1 MHSSAGRAGSGRFTP
16 RGGGRG
22 GRAQGGRGSPSHSRG
37 LGHDKRK
44 EKGFYDGPRLSVY
57 SDGSTNLLTWK
68 TKMQMYLQR
77 TYGVVAGDLL
87 TEQGYRDFEVEPIV
101 ETILDMRERLVG
113 EDNKARRQLEEKM
126 LITAW
131 ESKMKEAQQKR
142 MKYEESLPMIHAEL
156 MAAADDRV
164 FQLWERSAEYSEA
177 FSSVEDPLKL
187 VRVIYETCVN
197 SANQAEGE
205 EDIRNDTVTTFYS
218 MSQLQSE
225 TTMDFKRRIETQ
237 AVLVE
242 SKGGFGVNTDAIGVT
257 TNVKAPDS
265 LMANIMLKGL
275 NLAVPRNFAYKT
287 EVDRQVVFDPN
298 QRPKTMEEILRS
310 LSSIKDANMFS
321 QMRTSNH
328 ANYALR
334 GGRNNRGRSGRGGGR
349 QRGGGPAT
357 TEARKEK
364 LHKDQCRRC
373 GEFGHWGNECP
384 KSDKDIEDMRKETS
398 DDKPEEEKKRSRMI
412 RLPTAGNDDGDI
424 EFYTSKMIRSELI
437 SKGKCHVVSKRVPEN
452 ELIGFDTMS
461 NVTIYTNQN
470 YVEGV
475 RKLKE
480 SIEVETMA
488 GLYRLEYTALA
499 KLDGKLVYF
508 APGGG
513 INIQSAFEYRS
524 LRRLGDDGHDYLQ
537 LEDGEELHFHWNEQL
552 AVAHLEPVINRLEKM
567 RNVVMATELRGRSL
581 NQREIEAAVRARD
594 FKERC
599 MNRTSEEIV
608 RTINN
613 GVISGI
619 RVSTQD
625 VMNDLKLN
633 GQLTREIKGK
643 ERQRLDQ
650 LLPRGFKYEDLLR
663 KDKDTILHGD
673 VVHYGKCSFLYLVDN
688 VIGLQQS
695 LEIRERNRTGA
706 VLVRKLEAGVATYN
720 AHRWRIMY
728 YVSDSDTAV
737 ISAETSIKMM
747 HVELE
752 VKASGTHVKLAEI
765 CWQWAAARFR
775 GIEAEFLQ
783 STGIRL
789 TSLAISRGIVW
800 TVRQS
805 NLFQTSIGFPGVS
818 AFEGLTGVKPSAER
832 FFRGKF
838 GTICEVRVYRQTKDK
853 RDEKT
858 VTAMMIGMTGNLEG
872 AMEFQSINTGKKI
885 SSAQWKEVRIN
896 EGIRSRFNYLAD
908 NETLK
913 KAEEVD
919 ESEVKAIEEE
929 FGMSNEILK
938 EEDNSHVASTQNSIE
953 AREELQYKSEKD
965 LVREEYDAAIGDIRA
980 VGLEEEFDGELATA
994 KDESTQE
1001 ATTGAVDY
1009 GPQVEEHAPGPPSTT
1024 EELQESRT
1032 MSMSLRQ
1039 LFGIYFK
1046 KGSGRYF
1053 KSYHIQFK
1061 RALEKYGRKGVTTAL
1076 EELRQLHEFRTWD
1089 AVKIST
1095 LSKEQRR
1102 RIIQS
1107 SLFFKEKFFADGS
1120 FDKLK
1125 ARLVAGGHMQDKS
1138 LYDDLSSPTVNL
1150 ASVFMVACVAARDG
1164 EYVMAVDVTGA
1175 YLNAKVKDEVLMR
1188 LNKPIADLLVR
1199 LDSKYEEYRN
1209 DDGSMVVKLNRALYG
1224 LVQSAKL
1231 WYEHLS
1237 GTLER
1242 NGYRKLESDECV
1254 FVKTDEN
1261 GNLVKI
1267 VLHVDDMLVM
1277 CKDKGELIKFEK
1289 LLKGEYK
1296 DIKVSNGPIVSYLGM
1311 QFDFSKDGE
1320 VTITMPGYV
1329 KELIAYYGIE
1339 GNAVSPHT
1347 EKLFEINEESPLLSS
1362 EDQDAMRS
1370 ATASLLYLARRTY
1383 PELLPVTAHLTT
1395 RVGKYTTEDEGKF
1408 VRAMKYLNTYPNG
1421 GVTLRA
1427 GSGDIQIHAYVDA
1440 SHGVHADGR
1449 SHTGCV
1455 ITLGSG
1461 SVFTR
1466 SGKQKAVSRSST
1478 EAELIALSD
1487 SLPTI
1492 LWARQFLKDMGI
1504 EIGPVQIHED
1514 NTSTIALAERGK
1526 SNKGMTKH
1534 VKVRYFL
1541 VKQYIDE
1548 GEIEIRHTRTE
1559 DMWADLLTK
1568 PVMGSTFW
1576 RLLSKVTGQ
1585 QRSKVGMGAD

>member
-1 MHSSAGRAGSGRFTP
+1 MHSSGRAGRFTP

-22 GRAQGGRGSPSHSRG
+22 GKGNGGRGSPPRG

-44 EKGFYDGPRLSVY
+44 EKGFYDGPRLLVY

-68 TKMQMYLQR
+68 IKMQTYLQR

-87 TEQGYRDFEVEPIV
+87 TEREYRGFYVDPVV
-101 ETILDMRERLVG
+101 DTILEMRERLQG
-113 EDNKARRQLEEKM
+113 AENKARRELEEKI
-126 LITAW
+126 LISEW
-131 ESKMKEAQQKR
+131 ESKTKEAQLKR
-142 MKYEESLPMIHAEL
+142 MKYEEALPQIHAEL

-164 FQLWERSAEYSEA
+164 FQLWERSSEYTEA
-177 FSSVEDPLKL
+177 FSCVEDPLKL
-187 VRVIYETCVN
+187 VKVIYETCVN

-205 EDIRNDTVTTFYS
+205 EDIRNDTLTTFYS
-218 MSQLQSE
+218 MCQIQSE

-257 TNVKAPDS
+257 TNVKASDS
-265 LMANIMLKGL
+265 LMASIMLKGL
-275 NLAVPRNFAYKT
+275 NLAIPRNYAYKS

-310 LSSIKDANMFS
+310 LSSIKDSNMFS
-321 QMRTSNH
+321 QMRTGNH
-328 ANYALR
+328 ANFAIR
-334 GGRNNRGRSGRGGGR
+334 GGRNSRGGRAGRGGVR
-349 QRGGGPAT
+349 PPRGGPAIVK
-357 TEARKEK
+357 EREK
-364 LHKDQCRRC
+364 LHKDQCRKC

-384 KSDKDIEDMRKETS
+384 KSDKEIEDMRKDTI
-398 DDKPEEEKKRSRMI
+398 DEKQEDRKKVKMVRI
-412 RLPTAGNDDGDI
+412 PTIGNEDNDI
-424 EFYTSKMIRSELI
+424 EFYSSKMIRSDLM
-437 SKGKCHVVSKRVPEN
+437 SKGTCHVVSKRVPEN
-452 ELIGFDTMS
+452 ELMGFDTMS
-461 NVTIYTNQN
+461 NVTIYTNRN

-480 SIEVETMA
+480 AIEVETMA
-488 GLYRLEYTALA
+488 GLYHLEYTAVA

-513 INIQSAFEYRS
+513 INIQSAFEYKS
-524 LRRLGDDGHDYLQ
+524 LRRLGDDGHDYIQ
-537 LEDGEELHFHWNEQL
+537 LEDGEELHFYWNEQL
-552 AVAHLEPVINRLEKM
+552 AVTHLEPIINRLEQRK
-567 RNVVMATELRGRSL
+567 NISMATELRGRPL
-581 NQREIEAAVRARD
+581 NQREIDAAARARD
-594 FKERC
+594 FKELC
-599 MNRTSEEIV
+599 MNRTSEDIIKA
-608 RTINN
+608 INN
-613 GVISGI
+613 GVITGI

-625 VMNDLKLN
+625 VMNDQKLN
-633 GQLTREIKGK
+633 GQLIREIKGK

-663 KDKDTILHGD
+663 NDKDTVLHGD
-673 VVHYGKCSFLYLVDN
+673 VVFYGRCMFLFLVDN
-688 VIGLQQS
+688 VIGLQQAI
-695 LEIRERNRTGA
+695 EIKERNRTGS
-706 VLVRKLEAGVATYN
+706 VLVKKLEAGVALYN

-737 ISAETSIKMM
+737 ISAESSIRMM
-747 HVELE
+747 HIEIE

-775 GIEAEFLQ
+775 GIEAEYLQ
-783 STGIRL
+783 NTGIRL
-789 TSLAISRGIVW
+789 TSIAISRGIVW

-805 NLFQTSIGFPGVS
+805 NLFQTSIGYPGVS
-818 AFEGLTGVKPSAER
+818 AFEALTGVKPSAER

-838 GTICEVRVYRQTKDK
+838 GTICEVRVYKQTRDK

-858 VTAMMIGMTGNLEG
+858 VTAMMIGMSGNLEG
-872 AMEFQSINTGKKI
+872 AMEFLSANTGKRI
-885 SSAQWKEVRIN
+885 SSAQWKEIKIN
-896 EGIRSRFNYLAD
+896 EAIRCRFNYLAD
-908 NETLK
+908 NEMLK
-913 KAEEVD
+913 RSEEVD
-919 ESEVKAIEEE
+919 ENEAKAIDEE
-929 FGMSNEILK
+929 FGANEKAK
-938 EEDNSHVASTQNSIE
+938 EEDLQVVVLSDSIE
-953 AREELQYKSEKD
+953 AQEEKQYMSERD
-965 LVREEYDAAIGDIRA
+965 LVRQEYNIAIEDIRRG
-980 VGLEEEFDGELATA
+980 GLIDEFEEEVVVVNNQV
-994 KDESTQE
+994 TQE
-1001 ATTGAVDY
+1001 ATTDIVDH
-1009 GPQVEEHAPGPPSTT
+1009 GPQVEEHAPGPPI
-1024 EELQESRT
+1024 EETKDVKT
-1032 MSMSLRQ
+1032 MSITMRQ
-1039 LFGIYFK
+1039 LFGVYFK

-1061 RALEKYGRKGVTTAL
+1061 RALEKYGDKGVTVAL
-1076 EELRQLHEFRTWD
+1076 EELRQLHNFRTWD

-1095 LSKEQRR
+1095 LTKDQRR
-1102 RIIQS
+1102 RIIVS
-1107 SLFFKEKFFADGS
+1107 SLFFKEKFFASGK

-1150 ASVFMVACVAARDG
+1150 ASVFMVACIAARNG
-1164 EYVMAVDVTGA
+1164 EHVMSVDVTGA
-1175 YLNAKVKDEVLMR
+1175 YLNAKVKDEVHMK
-1188 LNKPIADLLVR
+1188 LNKPIADLLVK

-1237 GTLER
+1237 ETLER

-1254 FVKTDEN
+1254 FVRTDDN

-1267 VLHVDDMLVM
+1267 VLHVDDMLAM
-1277 CKDKGELIKFEK
+1277 CKDKEELVKFGD

-1296 DIKVSNGPIVSYLGM
+1296 DIKVSHGPIVSYLGM

-1329 KELIAYYGIE
+1329 KELIQYYEIE
-1339 GNAVSPHT
+1339 GNAVSPHND
-1347 EKLFEINEESPLLSS
+1347 KLFEINDESPLLSK

-1408 VRAMKYLNTYPNG
+1408 RRAMQYLNTYPNG

-1427 GSGDIQIHAYVDA
+1427 GSGDIHIHAYVDA

-1461 SVFTR
+1461 AVFTR

-1504 EIGPVQIHED
+1504 DIGPVQIHED

-1548 GEIEIRHTRTE
+1548 GEIEITHTRTE

-1585 QRSKVGMGAD
+1585 HRSKVSTSAD